1 MAGYGDEKCRKHCL
15 DPGARNGARHK
26 CLTFLLTEMLGSG
39 LCLLC
44 MYLVF
49 LKSNTYEK
57 GPMEQLLHRLL
68 FFSHSS
74 LQHNQ
79 RTSDVLTGLERSSS
93 KKPIFTLGQPLP

>member
-1 MAGYGDEKCRKHCL
+1 M
-15 DPGARNGARHK
+15 
-26 CLTFLLTEMLGSG
+26 FGSG

-68 FFSHSS
+68 FFSHSF
-74 LQHNQ
+74 LQHN
-79 RTSDVLTGLERSSS
+79 RGTSDVLTGLEQSSS
-93 KKPIFTLGQPLP
+93 KKPIFTLGQPLPWLCLYLGLSFCFPHRPVS